1 MTLVSTRMVVGRM
14 VLSRQKSGYV
24 LTVAQTI
31 FLSVLDVKCKRKDEP
46 KWGKGIQ
53 ISIQEFLLLFS

>member
-1 MTLVSTRMVVGRM
+1 MNGIKPS
-14 VLSRQKSGYV
+14 KSGYV

-31 FLSVLDVKCKRKDEP
+31 FLSVLDVKCKSKEEP
-46 KWGKGIQ
+46 RGGKGVQ

>member
-1 MTLVSTRMVVGRM
+1 MNGIKPS
-14 VLSRQKSGYV
+14 KSGYV